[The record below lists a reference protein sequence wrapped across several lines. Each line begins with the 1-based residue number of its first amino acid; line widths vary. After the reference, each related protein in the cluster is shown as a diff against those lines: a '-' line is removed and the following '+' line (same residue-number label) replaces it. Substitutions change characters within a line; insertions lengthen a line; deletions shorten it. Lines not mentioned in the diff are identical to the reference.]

1 MQATE
6 ILMQE
11 HRVIEQVLNTLHS
24 AAEAVEKGY
33 PVRPSFFSDA
43 ADFIRGFADGCHH
56 HKEEGVLFKKM
67 ESHGLSAQGGPVGMM
82 LHEHELGRQYTRG
95 MRAAAEKW
103 AQGDESAKAAVV
115 ENVSAYVALLRQH
128 ILKED
133 QILFPMADR
142 VIPLNE
148 HAAVLT
154 GFEHVEHEETG
165 EGVHEKYLALA
176 HALGEEIQALEMK
189 DAR

>member
-11 HRVIEQVLNTLHS
+11 HRVIEQVLNTLSS
-24 AAEAVEKGY
+24 AAQAVENGVS
-33 PVRPSFFSDA
+33 VRPSFFVDA

-56 HKEEGVLFKKM
+56 HKEEGVLFKMM
-67 ESHGLSAQGGPVGMM
+67 ETHGLATEGGPVGVM

-103 AQGDESAKAAVV
+103 EQGDRSARAEVV
-115 ENVSAYVALLRQH
+115 ENASAYVALLRQH
-128 ILKED
+128 IMKED
-133 QILFPMADR
+133 QVLFPMADR
-142 VIPLNE
+142 VIPLSD
-148 HAAVLT
+148 HPAVLV

-176 HALGEEIQALEMK
+176 SALGKEIRALPMS
-189 DAR
+189 AA